1 MEDAFGWS
9 RGVQKG
15 RSIPVIVRL
24 HGPYFLNGAM
34 QGGLDDP
41 ASRKRLRDEGLA
53 IASATAITAPSHDV
67 LERTRSYY
75 GLALEDAAVIP
86 PPVPRI
92 PASERWDPS
101 GCDPNVILFIGRFDR
116 HKGGDLIIDA
126 FARVAERL
134 PQARLRFVG
143 PDVGLGGDDG
153 RKWTI
158 TDYLNERLPDNSVR
172 RRVEWLGRQ
181 PPAALSDLRRGA
193 AVTVVCS
200 RYETFGLTA
209 AEPLVQG
216 CPLVVTAAGALP
228 EIVQDGIN
236 GLLCR
241 PDDPEDLTDKICRL
255 LNDPS
260 LAARLGQRA
269 MIDGGDWYDPGH
281 LAEKFLKFYY
291 RVVS

>member
-1 MEDAFGWS
+1 M
-9 RGVQKG
+9 
-15 RSIPVIVRL
+15 
-24 HGPYFLNGAM
+24 
-34 QGGLDDP
+34 
-41 ASRKRLRDEGLA
+41 
-53 IASATAITAPSHDV
+53 
-67 LERTRSYY
+67 
-75 GLALEDAAVIP
+75 
-86 PPVPRI
+86 PRI

-158 TDYLNERLPDNSVR
+158 TDYLNERLPDNSAH